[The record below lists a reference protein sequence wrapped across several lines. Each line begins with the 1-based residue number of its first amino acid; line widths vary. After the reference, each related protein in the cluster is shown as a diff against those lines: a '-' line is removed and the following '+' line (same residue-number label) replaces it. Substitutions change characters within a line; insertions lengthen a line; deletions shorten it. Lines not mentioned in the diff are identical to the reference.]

1 MKPSKWVVFLYIFL
15 IAAGVLT
22 ALPNILTQSQR
33 AALPDWMPH
42 QPVTLGLDLQ
52 GGSQMVLA
60 IDEDALDRAALDAML
75 EAGRRTL
82 RDAGIPARM
91 AEVAPGGVHLRF
103 ESDEAAA
110 RAAEA
115 LQAYGSTSGGPGQIV
130 ALSGPDVTLSIPV
143 QERQAQMTHAIEQ
156 SLEVVRGRIDRMG
169 LAEPV
174 IQRMGDD
181 RIVVQ
186 LPGYSEDP
194 ARLRD
199 LLGSTAKLGFHVV
212 LPARPGSALPSGAR
226 WVPHEDGKIAIEDH
240 AVLGGERL
248 EDARAAFDQRTGD
261 PIVSF
266 RFDRTG
272 ARAFG
277 EITAQNVGRPL
288 AIVLD
293 GKVISA
299 PMVRQAITGGSGE
312 ISGGFSVEDSTMLAA
327 QLRAGALPA
336 PLQVI
341 EERSVGPDLGADV
354 IRMGLL
360 TGAAGFALVCAL
372 MVTLYRG
379 WGLIANAALLLNGVL
394 TLAILTV
401 TGASLTLP
409 GIAGFILSLGMA
421 VDANILINERVREEI
436 RKGTKP
442 MAALVRG
449 FDRAYATIVDAN
461 VTTLIAT
468 TLLFLFGSGPIRGFA
483 VTMSIGILVSMFTA
497 IAVVRI
503 AMTEWLQW
511 RRLRTISL
519 APLVRLS
526 RAETDI
532 SFMWARFLGLGLSL
546 FLSAASVVLF
556 LSPGLNYGID
566 FLGGLQVE
574 VENRGTMD
582 LDALRGALE
591 EDRLGEVTL
600 QNVGGAGGVLV
611 RAQEQSGGEGAQT
624 QALETIKE
632 TVRSLYQQAEFTRT
646 DVVGPKVSGELSHH
660 AILAVAL
667 ASLAMMFYIWIRFE
681 WHFALGAM
689 ATLALDVTKTVGFF
703 ALTGLDFNLT
713 AIAALLTIIGYS
725 LNDKVVV
732 YDRMRETIAA
742 NPGLPLRTVIDR
754 SINEVLA
761 RCVYT
766 SLATLLAILPM
777 AVLGGASVASFA
789 IPLVFGIVVATTSS
803 IFIAAP
809 ILLFL
814 GDWRE
819 RHANVASTA
828 GRSTLVVPR
837 S

>member
-1 MKPSKWVVFLYIFL
+1 MKPSKWVVFLYVIL

-22 ALPNILTQSQR
+22 ALPNFFPSSQR
-33 AALPDWMPH
+33 AWLPDWMPGRA
-42 QPVTLGLDLQ
+42 VTLGLDLQ
-52 GGSQMVLA
+52 GGSQLVLA
-60 IDEDALDRAALDAML
+60 IDQDAFRRDTLDAML
-75 EAGRRTL
+75 ATAREVLREAGLRVTEAQVRT
-82 RDAGIPARM
+82 D
-91 AEVAPGGVHLRF
+91 GVHLGFRDA
-103 ESDEAAA
+103 ETAERAADVLRTAGSAGGAA
-110 RAAEA
+110 R
-115 LQAYGSTSGGPGQIV
+115 QIV
-130 ALSGPDVTLSIPV
+130 GLAGSGVTLTIPAP
-143 QERQAQMTHAIEQ
+143 QWQMQLSRAIEQ

-181 RIVVQ
+181 RILVQ
-186 LPGYSEDP
+186 LPGFSEDP
-194 ARLRD
+194 ARLRA
-199 LLGSTAKLGFHVV
+199 LLGNTAKLGLHVV
-212 LPARPGSALPSGAR
+212 LPETPGAALPAGAR
-226 WVPHEDGKIAIEDH
+226 WLAYGDGEIAIENR
-240 AVLGGERL
+240 AAIGGERL
-248 EDARAAFDQRTGD
+248 EDARAGFDPRSGEPVVD
-261 PIVSF
+261 F
-266 RFDRTG
+266 RFDGAG

-299 PMVRQAITGGSGE
+299 PVIRQPITGGSGE
-312 ISGGFSVEDSTMLAA
+312 ISGGFTVEESTVLAA

-341 EERSVGPDLGADV
+341 EERTVGPDLGADV
-354 IRMGLL
+354 IRMGLV
-360 TGAAGFALVCAL
+360 TGAAGFALVCGL
-372 MVTLYRG
+372 MVALYRG

-394 TLAILTV
+394 AIAILTA
-401 TGASLTLP
+401 TGAALTLP

-436 RKGTKP
+436 RKGAKP
-442 MAALVRG
+442 MTALVRG

-497 IAVVRI
+497 VAVVRI
-503 AMTEWLQW
+503 AMMEWLH
-511 RRLRTISL
+511 RRQLKSIDL

-526 RAETDI
+526 RGQTNI
-532 SFMWARFLGLGLSL
+532 SFMRARFLGVGLSL
-546 FLSAASVVLF
+546 FLSAASLALF
-556 LSPGLNYGID
+556 VSPGLNYGID

-574 VENRGTMD
+574 VVNPERMD
-582 LDALRGALE
+582 LEPLRMALE
-591 EDRLGEVTL
+591 QDGLGEVGL
-600 QNVGGAGGVLV
+600 QNVGGESGVLV
-611 RAQEQSGGEGAQT
+611 RAQQQPGGEGPQT
-624 QALETIKE
+624 RALETIKE
-632 TVRSLYQQAEFTRT
+632 TVRSIYPQAEFVRT
-646 DVVGPKVSGELSHH
+646 DVVGPRVSGELSHH
-660 AILAVAL
+660 AIIAIAL
-667 ASLAMMFYIWIRFE
+667 ASVAMMFYVWIRFE

-689 ATLALDVTKTVGFF
+689 ATLVLDVTKTVGFF

-713 AIAALLTIIGYS
+713 AVAALLTIIGYS

-742 NPGLPLRTVIDR
+742 QPGLPLRRVIDR

-761 RCVYT
+761 RCIYT

-777 AVLGGASVASFA
+777 AVLGGAPVASFA
-789 IPLVFGIVVATTSS
+789 IPLVFGILVATTSS

-814 GDWRE
+814 GDWRA
-819 RHANVASTA
+819 RHARAA
-828 GRSTLVVPR
+828 MAEERSTFAISRP
-837 S
+837 